1 MKNSEEEFRVVV
13 KLANTNVNSIGNEP
27 RCQPIC
33 IFVWCRVISQ
43 IKSTLQQASCHH
55 FFCLC
60 FCFLV
65 NNSYSF
71 RDATNEAY
79 MSSKELTLR
88 CPA

>member
-13 KLANTNVNSIGNEP
+13 KLATTNVNSIRNEP

-43 IKSTLQQASCHH
+43 IKSTLQQANATIF

-60 FCFLV
+60 FCFLG

-71 RDATNEAY
+71 RDATNEACLVK
-79 MSSKELTLR
+79 S
-88 CPA
+88 